1 MGNCVL
7 QAVTYTSIIRGRT
20 SGEMSKTSGSGVT
33 NHPER
38 TGNMQPKQ
46 TILVVD
52 DDPRILRLL
61 RVNLEKAGFVV
72 STASGGAAAIE
83 QFDLEAPDAI
93 VVDVTM
99 PGMDGFT
106 FTQRI
111 REASNVPIIFLT
123 ALGEQS
129 QKVHGLELGAD
140 DYVTKPFDPEELVAR
155 VRALLRRSN
164 AAASGE
170 AAGGHMVQAGDL
182 VIDFLKHRVE
192 YNGEQV
198 KLTPTEYKLLQQLAQ
213 QAGKVIPHADLLSK
227 VWGPEYRD
235 ETGYLWVYIRSLRQ
249 KLEPDPSNPQ
259 FIMSE
264 PGFGYRFQV
273 PKEVK

>member
-1 MGNCVL
+1 
-7 QAVTYTSIIRGRT
+7 
-20 SGEMSKTSGSGVT
+20 
-33 NHPER
+33 
-38 TGNMQPKQ
+38 MQPKQ

-52 DDPRILRLL
+52 DDPRILQLV
-61 RVNLEKAGFVV
+61 RVNLEKAGFIV

-83 QFDLEAPDAI
+83 QFDLEVPDAI

-111 REASNVPIIFLT
+111 REASNLPIIFLT
-123 ALGEQS
+123 AMGEQS

-155 VRALLRRSN
+155 VRALLRRSS
-164 AAASGE
+164 AAASHDT
-170 AAGGHMVQAGDL
+170 AGGHIIQAGGL

-198 KLTPTEYKLLQQLAQ
+198 KLTPTE
-213 QAGKVIPHADLLSK
+213 
-227 VWGPEYRD
+227 
-235 ETGYLWVYIRSLRQ
+235 
-249 KLEPDPSNPQ
+249 
-259 FIMSE
+259 
-264 PGFGYRFQV
+264 
-273 PKEVK
+273 

>member
-1 MGNCVL
+1 
-7 QAVTYTSIIRGRT
+7 
-20 SGEMSKTSGSGVT
+20 
-33 NHPER
+33 
-38 TGNMQPKQ
+38 MQPKQ

-52 DDPRILRLL
+52 DDPRILRLV
-61 RVNLEKAGFVV
+61 RVNLEKVGFVV
-72 STASGGAAAIE
+72 STASGGAAALE
-83 QFDLEAPDAI
+83 QFDLETPDAI

-99 PGMDGFT
+99 PGMDGFA

-123 ALGEQS
+123 AMGEQS
-129 QKVHGLELGAD
+129 QKVRGLELGAD
-140 DYVTKPFDPEELVAR
+140 DYITKPFDPEELVAR

-164 AAASGE
+164 ASASGDT
-170 AAGGHMVQAGDL
+170 AGGHVIQAGGL
-182 VIDFLKHRVE
+182 TIDFLKHKVE
-192 YNGEQV
+192 YNGEQI

-264 PGFGYRFQV
+264 PGFGYKFQI
-273 PKEVK
+273 PKEGK